1 MLGFGLSYLHKNSAN
16 LRLIYEVTLLPVG
29 SFFFHLIQNGSIP
42 QVALELVTQINN
54 PLICQ
59 LFLLWLVV
67 KLEMSTTIHMQI

>member
-1 MLGFGLSYLHKNSAN
+1 MLRIGLAYLHKNSAN

-54 PLICQ
+54 PFVCQ
-59 LFLLWLVV
+59 LFFIVA
-67 KLEMSTTIHMQI
+67 KLEMSKTIHMQIQ

>member
-1 MLGFGLSYLHKNSAN
+1 MLGFGLAYLHKNSAN

>member
-1 MLGFGLSYLHKNSAN
+1 MLGFGLAYLHKNSADF
-16 LRLIYEVTLLPVG
+16 RLVYEVTLLPVG

-67 KLEMSTTIHMQI
+67 KLETSTTIHM